1 MKKILSIT
9 AILFLGITFSI
20 AQNIESQL
28 GEAASKDNLK
38 KVKHLVEKKGADVN
52 CTWQINGAIQIPL
65 IVYVV
70 MEKKSEIAT
79 YLINRGANVNAKDG
93 FGMTSLM
100 WASYNGDVELVKLL
114 LEKGADKN
122 IEVKGQTALSA
133 AEEKGFTEIIE
144 LLK

>member
-1 MKKILSIT
+1 MKTILSII
-9 AILFLGITFSI
+9 AILLLNITYSN

-28 GEAASKDNLK
+28 GEAASKGNLK
-38 KVKHLVEKKGADVN
+38 KVKQLVEKKYADVN
-52 CTWQINGAIQIPL
+52 CMWQINEAIQIPL

-70 MEKKSEIAT
+70 MENKSEIAR
-79 YLINRGANVNAKDG
+79 YLIEKGADANAKDG

-122 IEVKGQTALSA
+122 VVVKGQSALSA
-133 AEEKGFTEIIE
+133 AEERGFTEIIE

>member
-1 MKKILSIT
+1 
-9 AILFLGITFSI
+9 
-20 AQNIESQL
+20 
-28 GEAASKDNLK
+28 
-38 KVKHLVEKKGADVN
+38 
-52 CTWQINGAIQIPL
+52 
-65 IVYVV
+65 